1 MIRNVHTRLIP
12 DSADLVDRVVEL
24 WPSDRWPALV
34 LDRPL
39 GAGADGGHGFVRYRC
54 TGHEPG
60 RRVEFTFAPSLGLVG
75 AHAFEAV
82 PGGLRHTLTGRPRG
96 LMRLWWPL
104 AVRWLH
110 DALVEDLLDNA
121 ARAAGH
127 PPARP
132 ARWSAWVRLLRSA
145 VRRATRGAARR
156 PA

>member
-1 MIRNVHTRLIP
+1 MIHNVHTRRIP
-12 DSADLVDRVVEL
+12 DGANLVDRVVEL
-24 WPSDRWPALV
+24 WPADRWPPLV

-39 GAGADGGHGFVRYRC
+39 GVGADGGHGFVRYRC
-54 TGHEPG
+54 TAHEPG
-60 RRVEFTFAPSLGLVG
+60 RRAEF
-75 AHAFEAV
+75 AFGPTTGVAGTHVLEAV

-110 DALVEDLLDNA
+110 DALIEDLLDNA

-127 PPARP
+127 PPVHP
-132 ARWSAWVRLLRSA
+132 ARWSTWVRLLRA
-145 VRRATRGAARR
+145 AARRGARR

>member
-1 MIRNVHTRLIP
+1 MIENVHTRQIP
-12 DSADLVDRVVEL
+12 DSAHLVDRLVEL

-39 GAGADGGHGFVRYRC
+39 GVGADGGHGFVRYHC
-54 TGHEPG
+54 THYVPG
-60 RRVEFTFAPSLGLVG
+60 QRVEFAFSPGLDVVG
-75 AHAFEAV
+75 THVLEAV
-82 PGGLRHTLTGRPRG
+82 PGGLRHTLAGRPRG

-110 DALVEDLLDNA
+110 DALIEDLLDNA

-127 PPARP
+127 PPVHP
-132 ARWSAWVRLLRSA
+132 ARWSAWVRLLRAAAERSA
-145 VRRATRGAARR
+145 RQ

>member
-1 MIRNVHTRLIP
+1 MIENVHTRPIP
-12 DSADLVDRVVEL
+12 DAAGLVDRVVEL
-24 WPSDRWPALV
+24 WPADRWPPLV

-39 GAGADGGHGFVRYRC
+39 GVGADGGHSFVRYRC
-54 TGHEPG
+54 TGHLPG
-60 RRVEFTFAPSLGLVG
+60 RRVEFTFAPGVGLVG
-75 AHAFEAV
+75 THVLEAV

-110 DALVEDLLDNA
+110 DALIEDLLDNA

-127 PPARP
+127 PPVHP
-132 ARWSAWVRLLRSA
+132 ARWSVPVRVLRA
-145 VRRATRGAARR
+145 GARTAARR